1 MGLLDS
7 VIGAMSGNASG
18 GVGGVG
24 GPQGGLGGLGG
35 MLGSLLGG
43 AGGAASAGGGQSALL
58 NIVLGMVANQSG
70 GNHGSGGGLG
80 DLIGKFQQGGLG
92 DAAASWV
99 GSGQNMPVSADQITD
114 VFGGDMLSKIAS
126 QLGVSHGEAAGQLSQ
141 LLLPKL
147 RQDRPN
153 VAQTTR
159 RRVAV
164 GREVVHH
171 LRQHLRQLTRRFAV

>member
-18 GVGGVG
+18 GVGGAG

-114 VFGGDMLSKIAS
+114 VFGSDMLGKIAS
-126 QLGVSHGEAAGQLSQ
+126 QLGMSHGEAAGQLSQ
-141 LLLPKL
+141 MLP
-147 RQDRPN
+147 
-153 VAQTTR
+153 
-159 RRVAV
+159 
-164 GREVVHH
+164 EVVNH
-171 LRQHLRQLTRRFAV
+171 LTPNGHAPTGGLGDIGAILAQFGQK